1 MRCIPRAFAG
11 TAMVALM
18 ACSSTLPASK
28 ETSMDKPPQRLVAQ
42 ELHLVDEHGAP
53 RIVLS
58 AGSAAPSIQLLEA
71 NGAPRAV
78 VSLDAVGRPAVKL
91 TNPDAGGPTAAL
103 EVDDKGT
110 HVRFD
115 RPGGASSYVF
125 LNNEGVSGIV
135 LIDAK
140 GVRRLS
146 AMVDGS
152 GNPIIQRFDADGK
165 PIP

>member
-1 MRCIPRAFAG
+1 MFAG
-11 TAMVALM
+11 SAIVAVTACRSA
-18 ACSSTLPASK
+18 LPASK
-28 ETSMDKPPQRLVAQ
+28 ETSMDKSQRLVAQ

-71 NGAPRAV
+71 NGAARAV
-78 VSLDAVGRPAVKL
+78 VSLDAAGRPAVTL
-91 TNPDAGGPTAAL
+91 TNPDAAGPTAAL
-103 EVDDKGT
+103 EVDDKGA
-110 HVRFD
+110 HVKFD

-125 LNNEGVSGIV
+125 LNNAGVSGIV

-146 AMVDGS
+146 AMVDAS

-165 PIP
+165 PMP